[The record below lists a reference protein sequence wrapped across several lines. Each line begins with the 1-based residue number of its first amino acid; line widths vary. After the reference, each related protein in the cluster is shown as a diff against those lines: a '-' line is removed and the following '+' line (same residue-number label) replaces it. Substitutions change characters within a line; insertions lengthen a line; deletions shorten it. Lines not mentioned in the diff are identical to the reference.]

1 MGFILFWEIEVNGEL
16 IEKKMD
22 AKLSEGDFVRIVN
35 KGDEAE
41 ILFLASRALNEPVTW
56 ARPIVMNTRAEI
68 EEALRELREGS
79 FVKEG

>member
-1 MGFILFWEIEVNGEL
+1 MGVILFGEIEVNGEL

-35 KGDEAE
+35 KEDEAE
-41 ILFLASRALNEPVTW
+41 ILFLASRVLNEPVTW